1 MSSLSDTIFEYV
13 RNYLFTAS
21 DNVFLSD
28 NLDLIQGVATIVLI
42 ALVLALCVY
51 IVVSVLRFLGR
62 LFNII
67 E

>member
-1 MSSLSDTIFEYV
+1 MSLSDTIFEYV
-13 RNYLFTAS
+13 RTYLFTAS
-21 DNVFLSD
+21 DNIFLSN

-42 ALVLALCVY
+42 ALSLAMCVY

>member
-1 MSSLSDTIFEYV
+1 MSLSDAILEYV

-21 DNVFLSD
+21 DNVFLSN

-42 ALVLALCVY
+42 ALSLAICVY

-67 E
+67 D

>member
-1 MSSLSDTIFEYV
+1 MSLSDAILEYV

-21 DNVFLSD
+21 DNVFLSN

-42 ALVLALCVY
+42 ALSLAMCVY

-67 E
+67 D

>member
-1 MSSLSDTIFEYV
+1 MSLSDAILEYV

-21 DNVFLSD
+21 DNVFLSN

-42 ALVLALCVY
+42 ALALAMCVY

-67 E
+67 D

>member
-1 MSSLSDTIFEYV
+1 MSLSDTIFEYV
-13 RNYLFTAS
+13 RTYLFTVS
-21 DNVFLSD
+21 DNVFLSN

-42 ALVLALCVY
+42 ALTLSLCVY

>member
-1 MSSLSDTIFEYV
+1 MSLSDTILEYV

-21 DNVFLSD
+21 DNVFLSN

-42 ALVLALCVY
+42 ALTLSICVY

>member
-1 MSSLSDTIFEYV
+1 MSLSDTIFEYV
-13 RNYLFTAS
+13 RTYLFTAS
-21 DNVFLSD
+21 DNIFLSN

-42 ALVLALCVY
+42 ALSLSLCVY